1 MARKRS
7 LEPPSYE
14 EKSDAAKLNERLF
27 KKLRKAVDS
36 NPEADLLSL
45 FPKEYSKRLA
55 RLARS
60 PKKKRTI
67 ASDNGVTS
75 PESVLPKQDDQRV
88 STFQDDIRYLLSSDD
103 VQIMDQPSCS
113 VQELI
118 KSKMD
123 TSNASPTI
131 ETDPQFPMALTKLI
145 QEGEVI
151 NTGPLPSRRM
161 VVKCGVDTVAK
172 LVWGAEEFTEYTT
185 LQYLLEHKPSIPAP
199 RPRGL
204 LRMGRVTIFFSSFL
218 SGPTLEAVWADLGAD
233 QKSSV
238 RDQLDIIFRDLRTM
252 EFPNGM
258 SLGGVAGE
266 GCKDQRRH
274 LRRCTTPVFDV
285 KDFETFQF
293 SNPNYGSKIFIDFLR
308 TFTPRSS
315 RQIVFTHGDLRPA
328 NIIVDVTEDKRCI
341 VTGVIDWEDS
351 GFYPGYYEATKVTKC
366 LATNEDQ
373 DWFQFLPPCISPH
386 TYPVEWLLD
395 YVWGR
400 HLE

>member
-45 FPKEYSKRLA
+45 FPKEYSQRLA

-60 PKKKRTI
+60 PKKKRTM

-75 PESVLPKQDDQRV
+75 PESVLPKQDDHWV

-204 LRMGRVTIFFSSFL
+204 LRMGRVTIFLSSFL

-233 QKSSV
+233 QKASV
-238 RDQLDIIFRDLRTM
+238 RDQLDVIFRDLRTM

-351 GFYPGYYEATKVTKC
+351 GFYPGTG
-366 LATNEDQ
+366 
-373 DWFQFLPPCISPH
+373 FSSF
-386 TYPVEWLLD
+386 
-395 YVWGR
+395 R
-400 HLE
+400 HASHLTLIL